1 MRYALGVDGGA
12 TKTLAVVGDESGR
25 VLGVGLG
32 GPTNYQMTGLEVAMQ
47 NLSVAVGAALSM
59 AGLGIESISHA
70 VFGMAGADFPIDFEN
85 FNKGISSLYPGLTF
99 QVTNDTWVGFRAGT
113 EASYGG
119 VVIAGTGA
127 NYAAAAPDGRKIT
140 GRGMGY
146 EWGSAGG
153 AGLLIRDAVHHAF
166 RSHDGTGPKTGLEE
180 AVLSLLGFPSYDDL
194 SLYVYEH
201 QGRFGQIFTKAAQ
214 IVPALFQL
222 ALQGDAVSQDILVRT
237 GTAMGEI
244 IGGLMNNLGMGLI
257 PADVVLVGSMF
268 TKGVCPLMIS
278 AMKTACQRSVPLAGF
293 RVVEMEPAGGAFLMA
308 LENMGI
314 RGDTVGQISG
324 MQSGE
329 PGVKTVGQTVGE
341 PGGKTVR
348 RTVIESLGEK
358 MKAL

>member
-1 MRYALGVDGGA
+1 MPRGGNEVRYALGVDGGA

-32 GPTNYQMTGLEVAMQ
+32 GPTNYQMTGLEMAME
-47 NLSVAVGAALSM
+47 NLSHAVGAALSM
-59 AGLGIESISHA
+59 AGLSIESVSNA
-70 VFGMAGADFPIDFEN
+70 VFGMAGADYPIDFEN
-85 FNKGISSLYPGLTF
+85 FGKGISSLYPGLEF

-113 EASYGG
+113 ESTFGG

-127 NYAAAAPDGRKIT
+127 NYAAAAPDGRKVT

-180 AVLSLLGFPSYDDL
+180 AVLSLLGFPNYDEL
-194 SLYVYEH
+194 SLYMYQN

-244 IGGLMNNLGMGLI
+244 IGGLMKNLGMGLI

-268 TKGVCPLMIS
+268 TRGVCPLMIS
-278 AMKTACQRSVPLAGF
+278 AMKTACQRFVPLAEF
-293 RVVEMEPAGGAFLMA
+293 RLVEMEPAGGAFLMA
-308 LENMGI
+308 LEAMGV
-314 RGDTVGQISG
+314 RGDKSSQA
-324 MQSGE
+324 GE
-329 PGVKTVGQTVGE
+329 GHGE
-341 PGGKTVR
+341 ALAMKTVR
-348 RTVIESLGEK
+348 QTVIETLEEK
-358 MKAL
+358 MKALLS